1 MSPASVT
8 PAGSSQGPQCEL
20 AGRAGL
26 PRDSHLLH
34 SLHQCDRHTWVRNLR
49 RAEWA
54 SRLLRRRPQLATKPE
69 SQRPHFPPSPAPP
82 PPEGQSWAVTAR
94 YTCPWKEAVRE
105 AGGSSARHRTRPAGR
120 WGARSEQRRG
130 KGVPR
135 GETRGKGVPGERP
148 PGKGSRGVGGGE
160 ALREG
165 GPRGEEP
172 RGRRGPGE
180 RSPLGS
186 TEDPHFRQRGRP
198 SLLPEARAALTGTFR
213 HGNPVCPRLPHIP
226 SQAAG
231 PPPGRGRARG
241 GPEPPRGLSGTAVC
255 ADPTGRETLPL

>member
-1 MSPASVT
+1 MR
-8 PAGSSQGPQCEL
+8 
-20 AGRAGL
+20 AGRPGGAPAGL
-26 PRDSHLLH
+26 PSAPFATPVRSSHLGQE
-34 SLHQCDRHTWVRNLR
+34 SATGRMGEPFTPAPSSACHQTRV
-49 RAEWA
+49 
-54 SRLLRRRPQLATKPE
+54 PE
-69 SQRPHFPPSPAPP
+69 AAFPTQPRPP

>member
-120 WGARSEQRRG
+120 WGARSAQRRG

-148 PGKGSRGVGGGE
+148 PGKGQ
-160 ALREG
+160 
-165 GPRGEEP
+165 P
-172 RGRRGPGE
+172 RGRGRGG
-180 RSPLGS
+180 
-186 TEDPHFRQRGRP
+186 
-198 SLLPEARAALTGTFR
+198 
-213 HGNPVCPRLPHIP
+213 
-226 SQAAG
+226 
-231 PPPGRGRARG
+231 PPGRGAPGKGAPGEARPRG
-241 GPEPPRGLSGTAVC
+241 KEPPRKHRGPALQAAREAQPLARSTRCAHRHVPAQQPRPSATSPHPFAGGRATPGAGSRTGRAGATPRPLRNAVC
-255 ADPTGRETLPL
+255 ADPTARETLPL